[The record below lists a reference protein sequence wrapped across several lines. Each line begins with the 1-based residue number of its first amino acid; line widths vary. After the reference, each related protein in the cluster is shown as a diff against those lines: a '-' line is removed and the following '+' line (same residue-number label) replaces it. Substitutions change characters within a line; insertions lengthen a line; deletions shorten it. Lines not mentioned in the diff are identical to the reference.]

1 MALLVSPAEV
11 LNLSKLLLSLP
22 NCPLIADGSG
32 IPRLGATW
40 FLSVFACAATSKP
53 RMAILTAGVDARG
66 TAELACETADLACET
81 ADLACETADL
91 AGLEAKGLGTRIET
105 GGVLKGPLPLSD
117 KAVPPKARAVP
128 AAPANK

>member
-1 MALLVSPAEV
+1 
-11 LNLSKLLLSLP
+11 
-22 NCPLIADGSG
+22 
-32 IPRLGATW
+32 
-40 FLSVFACAATSKP
+40 
-53 RMAILTAGVDARG
+53 MAILTAGVDARG
-66 TAELACETADLACET
+66 TAELACETADLACETADLACET